1 MGTCKLQTAFD
12 VARRMGKRTRART
25 SNSSPPGGP
34 GIVSSLFRSSGKTN
48 NKRNVNDS
56 KCDDKASGDLL
67 SDEEVEQLRQA
78 VREVDANTLGMLQD
92 EVLQSFEPL
101 GREVVG
107 YIPIAES
114 VDFTMAVFVLPPGTC
129 IPLHDHP
136 DMYVVSHVLWGQL
149 DVVSFDLVNRPLP
162 QPPFE
167 PWLVTRRTQTTYK
180 QGDVKLLTPVRG
192 NVHSFRAR
200 EWTAVFDVLV
210 PPYSE
215 RQGRDCTY
223 LCEMCDDM
231 SDGNIL
237 LEVS

>member
-1 MGTCKLQTAFD
+1 
-12 VARRMGKRTRART
+12 MGKLTRVRRN
-25 SNSSPPGGP
+25 NSSSPGGA
-34 GIVSSLFRSSGKTN
+34 GIVSSIFRGSGKSSN
-48 NKRNVNDS
+48 RRNVDGSN
-56 KCDDKASGDLL
+56 CGVKAAGDLL
-67 SDEEVEQLRQA
+67 NEEELEQLRQV
-78 VREVDANTLGMLQD
+78 VREVDASTLGLLQD
-92 EVLQSFEPL
+92 GVLQSFEPL
-101 GREVVG
+101 GGEVVG
-107 YIPIAES
+107 YIPIAEC
-114 VDFTMAVFVLPPGTC
+114 VDCTMAVFVLPPGTS

-192 NVHSFRAR
+192 NVHSFTAR

-223 LCEMCDDM
+223 LGEICDEM

-237 LEVS
+237 LEVSLSDSVFAFTYF